1 VSSKVRAARILVDVE
16 RHAVGWKRHPR
27 IAIALRRAAVAA
39 VRGAELTVAEE
50 VMLSVSLADDAT
62 VRAANRNWRAKDKPT
77 NVLSFPAV
85 VPDKV
90 AGAPFTGPV
99 FLGDVILALET
110 VETEALEQEKS
121 LVDHAT
127 HMVVHGVLHLLGFDH
142 MTASDAERMEETE
155 RRVLATLGISDPY
168 AGTEPE
174 ETSAG

>member
-1 VSSKVRAARILVDVE
+1 MVDVE
-16 RHAVGWKRHPR
+16 RHVAGWKRYPR
-27 IAIALRRAAVAA
+27 LTLALRRAAISA
-39 VRGAELTVAEE
+39 VREAGVNLADQ
-50 VMLSVSLADDAT
+50 VMLSVSLADDVA

-85 VPDKV
+85 VP
-90 AGAPFTGPV
+90 AGLAQAPFLGQM

-110 VETEALEQEKS
+110 VEAEAVEQEKS

-127 HMVVHGVLHLLGFDH
+127 HLVVHGVLHLLGFDH